1 MTEEFKTQIYQ
12 DYSQKVKGYILSKVN
27 DYNLAEDL
35 CSDVFVKVYEKLD
48 TYDEKKA
55 SISTWIYTIARNTLI
70 DYYRSKKDEVEL
82 NEEIAIPIED
92 DDDEIC
98 TSENL
103 NMLASCLEELND
115 REKNII
121 LLHYY
126 KGLTLKEI
134 SEKMNISYVYAK
146 VLHKKAI
153 LSLQKLF
160 G

>member
-48 TYDEKKA
+48 TYDKNKA

-70 DYYRSKKDEVEL
+70 DYYRSNKEEL
-82 NEEIAIPIED
+82 ELKEEIAIPEE

-98 TSENL
+98 TQDNL
-103 NMLASCLEELND
+103 DKLASCLEKLND

-153 LSLQKLF
+153 LSLQKLY

>member
-12 DYSQKVKGYILSKVN
+12 DFNQKVKGYILSKVN

-35 CSDVFVKVYEKLD
+35 CSDVFVKVYGKID
-48 TYDEKKA
+48 TYDETKA

-70 DYYRSKKDEVEL
+70 DYYRSNKDEVEL
-82 NEEIAIPIED
+82 KEEIAIPEK
-92 DDDEIC
+92 DDEVIC
-98 TSENL
+98 TKDNL
-103 NMLASCLEELND
+103 DKLASCLEKLNSK
-115 REKNII
+115 EKNII

-134 SEKMNISYVYAK
+134 SEKMEISYVYAK

>member
-12 DYSQKVKGYILSKVN
+12 DFNQKIKGYILSKVN

-35 CSDVFVKVYEKLD
+35 CSDVFVKVYGKID
-48 TYDEKKA
+48 TYDETKA

-70 DYYRSKKDEVEL
+70 DYYRSNKDEVEL
-82 NEEIAIPIED
+82 KEEIAIPEK
-92 DDDEIC
+92 DDEVIC
-98 TSENL
+98 TKDNL
-103 NMLASCLEELND
+103 DKLASCLEKLNSK
-115 REKNII
+115 EKNII

-134 SEKMNISYVYAK
+134 SEKMEISYVYAK

>member
-12 DYSQKVKGYILSKVN
+12 DFNQKVKGYILSKVN

-35 CSDVFVKVYEKLD
+35 CSDVFVKVYEKID
-48 TYDEKKA
+48 TYDETKA

-70 DYYRSKKDEVEL
+70 DYYRSNKDEVEL
-82 NEEIAIPIED
+82 KEEIAIPEED
-92 DDDEIC
+92 DEVIC
-98 TSENL
+98 TKDNL
-103 NMLASCLEELND
+103 DKLASCLEKLNSK
-115 REKNII
+115 EKNII

-134 SEKMNISYVYAK
+134 SEKMEISYVYAK